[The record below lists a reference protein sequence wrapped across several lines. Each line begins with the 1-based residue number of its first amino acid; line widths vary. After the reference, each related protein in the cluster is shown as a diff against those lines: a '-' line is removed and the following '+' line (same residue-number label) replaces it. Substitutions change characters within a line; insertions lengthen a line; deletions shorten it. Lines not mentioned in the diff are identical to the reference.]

1 MTAIGL
7 VMFLS
12 GMLAIGFIGEWPGM
26 AIGAPVVLWTLGGLG
41 LFFLGIAVV
50 LWRVMP

>member
-7 VMFLS
+7 LMFVS
-12 GMLAIGFIGEWPGM
+12 GMLAVGFIGKWPGM
-26 AIGAPVVLWTLGGLG
+26 AIGASVLLWTFGGLG